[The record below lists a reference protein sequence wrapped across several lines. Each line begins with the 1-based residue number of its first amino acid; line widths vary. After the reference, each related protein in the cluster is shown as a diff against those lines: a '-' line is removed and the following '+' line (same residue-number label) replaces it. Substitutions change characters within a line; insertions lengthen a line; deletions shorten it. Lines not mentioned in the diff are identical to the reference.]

1 MGSDESGNVIESK
14 SDESLGFKEDAQP
27 SKSVADDAEPSASA
41 SAVVDT
47 QPSAAE
53 SGNAN
58 ESKDDE
64 SLGFQEDARPSE
76 PVVDKAEPSESAVTK
91 PAGDVTQSSDAAAEG
106 AQASTPAQ
114 EAGTTQQKPVF
125 LAGRRFTNRAEL
137 VEHVRKIQ
145 EKFADAD
152 GSKGELSNSDNL
164 FIFHLLLHHPKAVD
178 KMITQISHF
187 RYGVYDK
194 FLNKCFISVGAD
206 GSQEGVSAM
215 KSVDMVFPKTG
226 AKVEGTAGLVASSTD
241 RGTKRER
248 EPQWETDRRPF
259 QPQEVVKGVVI
270 DIKGLPPKPHYH
282 RLKEQL
288 SVFGPVRW
296 LGLQKAPKTESQAA
310 KAESQ
315 ERPAKK
321 AKTETTGEAEA
332 GEEDCEEEQEA
343 DEEEDEEDEEEGP
356 SSARCRFEEAEG
368 AKAAIEGLKDT
379 EVQGAKVEA
388 VLLEGAAEDAF
399 WEETNQKLKEAY
411 DNPKPKG
418 KDKGKKK
425 GKGKGKSKGG
435 KGKKKDGGL
444 KMVE

>member
-27 SKSVADDAEPSASA
+27 SKSVVDDAEPSESA
-41 SAVVDT
+41 GAKAAATDK
-47 QPSAAE
+47 QPSEAE
-53 SGNAN
+53 SGDAK
-58 ESKDDE
+58 ESKDDG

-76 PVVDKAEPSESAVTK
+76 PGVSKAETSESAVAK
-91 PAGDVTQSSDAAAEG
+91 PAGDKAQSSDAAAEG
-106 AQASTPAQ
+106 AQDSMPAQ
-114 EAGTTQQKPVF
+114 EAGSTQQKPVF
-125 LAGRRFTNRAEL
+125 LAGRRFSNRAEL

-164 FIFHLLLHHPKAVD
+164 FIFHLLLHHPKAME
-178 KMITQISHF
+178 KLTTPMSHF

-215 KSVDMVFPKTG
+215 KSVHSVFPSSG
-226 AKVEGTAGLVASSTD
+226 AKVEGTAGLVASSTE

-248 EPQWETDRRPF
+248 EPKPEYERRPF
-259 QPQEVVKGVVI
+259 EPQEVIKGVVI
-270 DIKGLPPKPHYH
+270 DIKGLPDKPHYH

-288 SVFGPVRW
+288 SAFGPVRH
-296 LGLQKAPKTESQAA
+296 LSLQKAPKAP

-315 ERPAKK
+315 QRPAKK
-321 AKTETTGEAEA
+321 AKTDASGEVEA
-332 GEEDCEEEQEA
+332 GEEDCEEEQEEEE
-343 DEEEDEEDEEEGP
+343 EEEDEEESP
-356 SSARCRFEEAEG
+356 TTARCRFEEAEG
-368 AKAAIEGLKDT
+368 AKAAIAGLKDT
-379 EVQGAKVEA
+379 EVQGAKVEV
-388 VLLEGAAEDAF
+388 VLLEGAVEEAF
-399 WEETNQKLKEAY
+399 WEETNMKLKEAY
-411 DNPKPKG
+411 ENPKPKG
-418 KDKGKKK
+418 KGFDKGKKK